1 MDTAVLILLV
11 IAGLVAIS
19 IFTYIMDYNKL
30 QKYIVRIEEAENE
43 IDDALRNRY
52 DILVQMEKVINDK
65 LNLKQN
71 NFEGFEN
78 NNMSNFE
85 VDRKLTKVTDIFNK
99 IRNDFIDELDMDSY
113 NNLVTDLKIVEE
125 KCDSAKTYYNKYTTE
140 LNLIIKKFPSNIVA
154 RTHNID
160 ERLYFDNKNMKD
172 QDIFDFKI

>member
-1 MDTAVLILLV
+1 MDTAILILLV

-30 QKYIVRIEEAENE
+30 QKYIVRIQEAENE
-43 IDDALRNRY
+43 IDDSLRNRY
-52 DILVQMEKVINDK
+52 DILVQMEKVINDM

-71 NFEGFEN
+71 NFEGFESN
-78 NNMSNFE
+78 KMSNYD
-85 VDRKLTKVTDIFNK
+85 VDRKLTRVTDIFNK
-99 IRNDFIDELDMDSY
+99 IYNDFADELDIDSY
-113 NNLVTDLKIVEE
+113 NNLVNELKVVEE

-160 ERLYFDNKNMKD
+160 ERPYFDNKNMKD